1 MALKSDVL
9 VPWLRTRERAS
20 SAGVHVS
27 RPARSPALLA
37 PVVDLLALSI
47 GLGFA
52 TGGINHLG
60 ELYVLG
66 TFVALLMCGSP
77 RLRIAPSI
85 TAEMPRLLTALT
97 VPLAAIAALAAHDPR
112 LPDLVTRVPLT
123 ALLVVVGRG
132 LTYTALR
139 AARSQGVLLEP
150 TLIVGAGHLGV
161 QIAETLQTHAEYGM
175 VPIGFLDGFD
185 GTGLPLPVLG
195 DLPAL
200 DRVLSEFEIRRV
212 VVAFG
217 SHREAEMVDVLRACE
232 AASIEV
238 HVLPRFFE
246 LGVAPS
252 GPDTEEVWG
261 IPLVRVKRAAL
272 RSRTW
277 RMKRAFDLVVA
288 TIALVLSAPIF
299 AMVALAVRVSSPGP
313 VLFRQKRVGQGGQLV
328 QVLKFRTLEVN
339 DDSDRTWS
347 VVTDV
352 RVTPVGKFLRA
363 TSLDELPQL
372 LNVMRG
378 EMSLVGPRPERPHF
392 VSEFNERV
400 VRYDDRHRVPV
411 GMTGWAQV
419 HGLRGDTSIEERA
432 RFDNRYIEHW
442 SLWRD
447 IVILGRTIAA
457 VMRDTLTLK
466 H

>member
-1 MALKSDVL
+1 MALKSDLL

-20 SAGVHVS
+20 SASVRVG
-27 RPARSPALLA
+27 RPALSPALLA
-37 PVVDLLALSI
+37 PVMDLLALSV

-52 TGGINHLG
+52 TGAANSLG
-60 ELYVLG
+60 GLYVLG
-66 TFVALLMCGSP
+66 TFAALLMCGSP
-77 RLRIAPSI
+77 RLRIAPSL
-85 TAEMPRLLTALT
+85 TAEIPRLLTALT

-112 LPDLVTRVPLT
+112 LPDLVTRVPLA

-185 GTGLPLPVLG
+185 GTGLPLPILG
-195 DLPAL
+195 DLSAL

-272 RSRTW
+272 RSRSW

-299 AMVALAVRVSSPGP
+299 ALIALAVRVSSPGP

-328 QVLKFRTLEVN
+328 EVLKFRTLQVN

-372 LNVMRG
+372 LNVIRG

-447 IVILGRTIAA
+447 VVILGRTIAA

-466 H
+466 R